1 MTQPKNQ
8 IKLYDIL
15 FEYKSIG
22 SDMNVSDDAKKF
34 ADIMD
39 KAAIK
44 LGYKQP
50 VITSGLRLSDRQ
62 IAAMFDVWKKEGSQF
77 LIKLYAVDCKSC
89 NSKAGEIAS
98 KIADIWEKNTKLIP
112 NKVLEFTPKTLAW
125 SLIAKAKEILDQ
137 YPEGIST
144 HQTGEA
150 LDYGLVSN
158 APDQINSLL
167 DYIRSNNL
175 AEFEEINETKLDS
188 EGNHRPGS
196 HKHVTIHNI
205 TDKGKEFLKS
215 NADDLTED
223 PT

>member
-1 MTQPKNQ
+1 MTQLKNK

-15 FEYKSIG
+15 FEYKSVD

-39 KAAIK
+39 KAALR

-62 IAAMFDVWKKEGSQF
+62 ISAMFDIWKREGSKF

-98 KIADIWEKNTKLIP
+98 KIASVWEENTKLIP
-112 NKVLEFTPKTLAW
+112 NTMLKIMPKTLAGR
-125 SLIAKAKEILDQ
+125 LIEKAKEILEQ
-137 YPEGIST
+137 YPEGISA

-150 LDYGLVSN
+150 LDYGLISN
-158 APDQINSLL
+158 VPDQINNLL
-167 DYIRSNNL
+167 DYIRNNNL
-175 AEFEEINETKLDS
+175 AEFEEINETKLDN

-196 HKHVTIHNI
+196 HKHVTIFNI
-205 TDKGKEFLKS
+205 TDKG
-215 NADDLTED
+215 NALLSSEKDESK
-223 PT
+223 